1 MRNATKKFR
10 DSNSLLN
17 LEINITLEDGTQ
29 LLATNDNIM
38 MGGLTTKDATSSENT
53 FDIGYC
59 ACREMTVKLDNSG
72 DIYSAYDFSN
82 ARLFVK
88 ASKTFDNTTETI
100 PFGYYY
106 VDSPEYS
113 GAIIS
118 LACVDYMF
126 LLNENI
132 TGGVANGSAQSIVN
146 AICNKF
152 GIVLATQRFAGYQT
166 QITLPS
172 DLSKLTYRELLG
184 YICQCTCNY
193 ARINDYGQL
202 NIDWYDTNAFDLVEA
217 IDGSDFST
225 SSGDVVDGGDFVTY
239 DVSNSYDAGAFSD
252 RAINHHFSKNSSETI
267 NTDDVVITG
276 LKVKNENSE
285 SMYGEDGY
293 VLVVQD
299 NPLTIGR
306 EEEFAKQ
313 IGTRCIGMRFRPFNV
328 TTASNLLVEAGDTC
342 YVTDRK
348 GRTVQSYV
356 TSNTW
361 SIGSGQNITCN
372 AESAAF
378 NSADKFSVVTK
389 SIIEARKA
397 TKYELTAY
405 DAAVQQ
411 LTNLMTNAFGV
422 FKSSE
427 EQADGSIIYYMH
439 NKPNRAESTTIWKM
453 TADAFAVSTDGG
465 KTYSAGLDSS
475 GNAVLNVLNAIGIN
489 ADWINAGTLTGRA
502 INNGSGT
509 FTVDEKGNV
518 VANSLKSNNAEITG
532 GTINIETAES
542 SKSAITLRASAT
554 MPNGQVK
561 QYLIYISPS
570 GIKCSSTDGE
580 YSYNLAGVNLY
591 NSSTGKIAILSPNI
605 LQIQNDASDIN
616 QGYVQVYPDAIR
628 APSAASLYVPE
639 STVTCNSLLQL
650 SDARLKTDKND
661 ISENELKILDLVRL
675 YSFKFKKDD
684 SKRRWG
690 VYAQELLELL
700 KECELGDIGIVEKG
714 LNGYY
719 AVDYISFIPLLLKD
733 RQVQKSTIESM
744 QIEIELLKDRVS
756 KLEGSC

>member
-10 DSNSLLN
+10 DRDSPLN
-17 LEINITLEDGTQ
+17 IEINITLDDGTN

-38 MGGLTTKDATSSENT
+38 IGGLSIKDTTSSENT

-88 ASKTFDNTTETI
+88 ASKTFDGITEII
-100 PFGYYY
+100 PLGYYF

-132 TGGVANGSAQSIVN
+132 TGGVANGTAQSIVN
-146 AICNKF
+146 AICNKY

-166 QITLPS
+166 EITLPS
-172 DLSKLTYRELLG
+172 DLNKLTYRDLLG

-193 ARINDYGQL
+193 AKIDDYGKL
-202 NIDWYDTNAFDLVEA
+202 HISWYDTNAFDLVEA

-225 SSGDVVDGGDFVTY
+225 SSGDVVDGGDFATY
-239 DVSNSYDAGAFSD
+239 DVSNSYDAGEFSD
-252 RAINHHFSKNSSETI
+252 RTINHHFSKNSSESI
-267 NTDDVVITG
+267 NTDDIVITG
-276 LKVKNENSE
+276 LKVKNEDSE
-285 SMYGEDGY
+285 YTYGKDGY

-313 IGTRCIGMRFRPFNV
+313 IGIRCIGMRFRPFNL

-361 SIGSGQNITCN
+361 SIGSGQNIMCA
-372 AESAAF
+372 AESATF

-397 TKYELTAY
+397 TKQELTAY

-427 EQADGSIIYYMH
+427 EQADGSVIYYMH
-439 NKPNRAESTTIWKM
+439 NKPAREDSTTIWKM

-465 KTYSAGLDSS
+465 KTYSAGIDSS

-502 INNGSGT
+502 INNGNGT
-509 FTVDEKGNV
+509 FSVDEKGNV

-542 SKSAITLRASAT
+542 SKSAITLKASAT
-554 MPNGQVK
+554 LPNGQVK

-570 GIKCSSTDGE
+570 GIKCSSTDVE
-580 YSYNLAGVNLY
+580 YSYNMAGVNLY
-591 NSSTGKIAILSPNI
+591 NYTTGKIAILTPNA
-605 LQIQNDASDIN
+605 LQLQNDASDIN
-616 QGYVQVYPDAIR
+616 QGYVQVLPDAIR
-628 APSAASLYVPE
+628 APSATSMYVPE

-650 SDARLKTDKND
+650 SDARLKTDKKYITD
-661 ISENELKILDLVRL
+661 NELKILDLVRL
-675 YSFKFKKDD
+675 YSFRFNKDE

-690 VYAQELLELL
+690 VYAQELLEVL
-700 KECELGDIGIVEKG
+700 KDNGFEDMGIVEQG

-719 AVDYISFIPLLLKD
+719 AVDYISFIPLLIRD
-733 RQVQKSTIESM
+733 RQVQKSAIESM
-744 QIEIELLKDRVS
+744 QTEIELLKDRVT